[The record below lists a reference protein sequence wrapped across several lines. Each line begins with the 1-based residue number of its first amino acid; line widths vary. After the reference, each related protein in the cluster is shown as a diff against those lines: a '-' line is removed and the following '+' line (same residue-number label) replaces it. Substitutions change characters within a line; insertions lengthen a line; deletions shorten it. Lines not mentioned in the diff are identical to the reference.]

1 MVCVEKGEGGHFY
14 SPNRSVPALNKYGN
28 IVHRLGVDQ
37 DDLPAKVE
45 VDWRQ
50 SGAGCNTLNFKSGT
64 QKNLISFVIGR

>member
-1 MVCVEKGEGGHFY
+1 MVCVERGEGGPFY

-37 DDLPAKVE
+37 DDLPAKIE

-50 SGAGCNTLNFKSGT
+50 SGAG
-64 QKNLISFVIGR
+64 